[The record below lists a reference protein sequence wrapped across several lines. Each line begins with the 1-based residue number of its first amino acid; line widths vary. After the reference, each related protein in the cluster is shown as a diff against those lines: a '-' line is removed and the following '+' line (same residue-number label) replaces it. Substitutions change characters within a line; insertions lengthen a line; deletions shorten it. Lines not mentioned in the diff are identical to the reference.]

1 MYKPLQTI
9 KRWKDYFTPVQ
20 LTHSNEGNFE
30 QVMKNELFGRRI
42 VKVQDD
48 GDRECYLYL
57 DNGRRLRLLGNE
69 GCGGCGNGWYYVDKV
84 MDVID
89 LEDNAITNVQLEVD
103 YDKDRWCDVY
113 RLFVIT
119 ANKQIEAASFAGSD
133 NGYYGTGFGVFVEVD
148 DEYGSEQ

>member
-1 MYKPLQTI
+1 MYKPIETI
-9 KRWKDYFTPVQ
+9 KRWMGRQQAVQ
-20 LTHSNEGNFE
+20 YIHSDDGNFE
-30 QVMKNELFGRRI
+30 ARMKEQLFGRRI

-57 DNGRRLRLLGNE
+57 DNGRRLKLVGND

-89 LEDNAITNVQLEVD
+89 LDDNAITNVQLQVD
-103 YDKDRWCDVY
+103 YDNDRYCDVY

-119 ANKQIEAASFAGSD
+119 ANKQIEAASFSGSD
-133 NGYYGTGFGVFVEVD
+133 NGYYGTGFGVYVEI
-148 DEYGSEQ
+148 EA